1 MPQYTAG
8 KAVLNVSSGIYDC
21 EILKAE
27 EKISEKG
34 NTMIKLD
41 VQIIRPDGSRGPT
54 IWDYLVFVPKSFF
67 KIDHV
72 LWSIGTKPKEG
83 ETINVDASDFI
94 GQKAVVEV
102 GETEGDNSSVRFNK
116 IERWVFGDEKIDF
129 KSGKTNAQHIQ
140 SKSNAY
146 VDDRD
151 EIKF

>member
-1 MPQYTAG
+1 MPTYTAG
-8 KAVLNVSSGIYDC
+8 KAVQNVSSGIYDC
-21 EILKAE
+21 EIIKAE

-41 VQIIRPDGSRGPT
+41 VQIIRPDGTRGPT

-83 ETINVDASDFI
+83 ETINVEAGDFI

-102 GETEGDNSSVRFNK
+102 GETDGDNASVRFNK
-116 IERWVFGDEKIDF
+116 IERWIYGDEKADF
-129 KSGKTNAQHIQ
+129 KSGKTKERHIQ
-140 SKSNAY
+140 SKSNGY
-146 VDDRD
+146 SPDGIS
-151 EIKF
+151 EF